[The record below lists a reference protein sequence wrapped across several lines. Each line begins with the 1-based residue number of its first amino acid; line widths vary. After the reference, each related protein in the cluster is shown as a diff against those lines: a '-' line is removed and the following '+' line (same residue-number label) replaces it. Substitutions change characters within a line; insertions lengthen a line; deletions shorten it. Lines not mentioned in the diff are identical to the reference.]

1 MNDFL
6 TFPAPPVL
14 PGQDDLRRDVRAFLA
29 ETIGPDYG
37 ATDQA
42 RSWNGHDPEFS
53 RKLGCHGWIGMTWP
67 TEYGGGDRSPLER
80 YIVIE
85 ELLAAGAPVAAHW
98 IADRQSGPLLLRFGS
113 EEQRRDILPRIAA
126 GECYFC
132 IGMSEAGSG
141 SDLAAART
149 RARRDGNEWVLN
161 GTKIWTTYAQHA
173 HYMIVFCR
181 TGDTEDRHGGTSQLL
196 VDLSTPGITISPILD
211 LAGEHHLNEVQ
222 FDNVRLP
229 ATALLGQ
236 EGQGWDQVMGELAF
250 ERSGPD
256 RFLSSFA
263 LLNDLVRVLGTAPD
277 QASAR
282 AVGRMAAH
290 LMVLRQMSRSV
301 AGKLAREENP
311 TLQATIVKDLGALI
325 EQEIPEI
332 ARTLVSVEPVPG
344 PQNDF
349 ACALARTL
357 MSAPSF
363 SLRGG
368 TREILRGIIARGL
381 GLR

>member
-1 MNDFL
+1 MSDFL
-6 TFPAPPVL
+6 TFPAPPAL

-29 ETIGPDYG
+29 ATLGPDYG

-53 RKLGCHGWIGMTWP
+53 RKLGRQGWLGMTWP
-67 TEYGGGDRSPLER
+67 TEYGGGNRSPLER
-80 YIVIE
+80 YVVIE

-113 EEQRRDILPRIAA
+113 EAQRRDILPRIAA

-149 RARRDGNEWVLN
+149 RARRDGDEWVLN

-181 TGDTEDRHGGTSQLL
+181 TGHSEDRHGGTSQLL

-290 LMVLRQMSRSV
+290 LMVLRHMSRSV

-332 ARTLVSVEPVPG
+332 ARTLVPVEPVPG

>member
-1 MNDFL
+1 MRNFL
-6 TFPAPPVL
+6 DFPAPPIL
-14 PGQDDLRRDVRAFLA
+14 PRQDDLRRDVRAFLA
-29 ETIGPDYG
+29 DTLGPDYG
-37 ATDQA
+37 ANDRA
-42 RSWNGHDPEFS
+42 RSWNGYDPAFS
-53 RKLGCHGWIGMTWP
+53 RKLGQQGWLGMTWP
-67 TEYGGGDRSPLER
+67 ETYGGKDRSPLDR
-80 YIVIE
+80 YIVVE

-98 IADRQSGPLLLRFGS
+98 IADRQSGPLLLRYGT
-113 EEQRRDILPRIAA
+113 EKQRRDILPRIAS

-141 SDLAAART
+141 SDLAATKT
-149 RARRDGNEWVLN
+149 RARKDGSNWILK

-181 TGDTEDRHGGTSQLL
+181 TGDTDDRHGGTSQLL

-211 LAGEHHLNEVQ
+211 LSGEHHLNEVQ
-222 FDNVRLP
+222 FDDVRLP
-229 ATALLGQ
+229 ASALIGQ
-236 EGQGWDQVMGELAF
+236 EGQGWNLVMGELAF

-263 LLNDLVRVLGTAPD
+263 LLNDLIRVLGTAPD
-277 QASAR
+277 QSSVR
-282 AVGRMAAH
+282 AIGRMAAH
-290 LMVLRQMSRSV
+290 LMVLRQMSRAV
-301 AGKLAREENP
+301 AGKLARDENP
-311 TLQATIVKDLGALI
+311 PLQATIVKDLGALL

-332 ARTLVSVEPVPG
+332 ARTLVPVEPIPG
-344 PQNDF
+344 PKQDF
-349 ACALARTL
+349 AYALARTL